1 MLILKIL
8 FIRATI
14 LTVMIMKSEI
24 QHVTHGFE
32 PVFDHTSR
40 ILILGSMP
48 SQMSRQAGFYYGN
61 PRNRFWQVLCEILGE
76 PLPDSIESKRSM
88 LLRRHIALWD
98 VIQSCD
104 IRGSADSE
112 IKNIAPTEL
121 GLLLGGSIKAV
132 FANGKKAA
140 AVYEKYQK
148 ERIGM
153 DIITLPS
160 TSPAN
165 AACSLQKL
173 IEEWRVILKYI

>member
-1 MLILKIL
+1 MKNE
-8 FIRATI
+8 
-14 LTVMIMKSEI
+14 IM
-24 QHVTHGFE
+24 HVTHGFE
-32 PVFDHTSR
+32 PVYDGSSR

-48 SQMSRQAGFYYGN
+48 SEMSRREGFYYGN
-61 PRNRFWQVLCEILGE
+61 PRNRFWQVLCEILRE
-76 PLPDSIESKRSM
+76 PLPDSIESKKSM

-112 IKNIAPTEL
+112 IKNIVPTAL
-121 GLLLGGSIKAV
+121 GEVLGGNIKAV

-148 ERIGM
+148 EHIGM
-153 DIITLPS
+153 SIITLPS

-165 AACSLQKL
+165 AAYSVQRL
-173 IEEWRVILKYI
+173 IDDWSAILKYL

>member
-1 MLILKIL
+1 
-8 FIRATI
+8 
-14 LTVMIMKSEI
+14 MKSEM
-24 QHVTHGFE
+24 QHVTHGFG
-32 PVFDHTSR
+32 PVYDHSSR

-48 SQMSRQAGFYYGN
+48 SQMSRQVGFYYGN
-61 PRNRFWQVLCEILGE
+61 PRNRFWQVVCTLLRE
-76 PLPDSIESKRSM
+76 PLPDTIEGKKAM

-112 IKNIAPTEL
+112 IKNVVPTAL
-121 GLLLGGSIKAV
+121 GKVLGCNIKAV

-148 ERIGM
+148 EHTGM
-153 DIITLPS
+153 EIITLPS

-173 IEEWRVILKYI
+173 IDEWSVILKYI

>member
-1 MLILKIL
+1 
-8 FIRATI
+8 
-14 LTVMIMKSEI
+14 MKSEI

-32 PVFDHTSR
+32 PVFDRASR

-48 SQMSRQAGFYYGN
+48 SQMSRQMGFYYGN
-61 PRNRFWQVLCEILGE
+61 PRNRFWQVLCTLLRE
-76 PLPDSIESKRSM
+76 PLPDSIDIESKKEI

-112 IKNIAPTEL
+112 IKNVVPTAL
-121 GLLLGGSIKAV
+121 GEVLGCNIKAV

-153 DIITLPS
+153 EMITLPS

-173 IEEWRVILKYI
+173 IDEWRVILKYI